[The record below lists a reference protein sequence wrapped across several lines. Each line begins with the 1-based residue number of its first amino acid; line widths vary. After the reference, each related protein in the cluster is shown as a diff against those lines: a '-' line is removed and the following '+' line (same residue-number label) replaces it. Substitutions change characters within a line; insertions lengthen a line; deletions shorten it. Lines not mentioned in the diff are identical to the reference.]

1 MAKTPSQQ
9 LTTLLDMFYRNP
21 VATVSLELFLSI
33 CAIVFFA
40 AFAIRPTLLTMSD
53 LIKEI
58 EDKRTLDTQLTQ
70 KIAAL
75 SVAQGDF
82 LAVEGR
88 VSVLD
93 EALPRGVSM
102 TYTLKVIEKIAS
114 DQGVAISSMT
124 VLEIP
129 PDPPEDAV
137 WSQLERQSMS
147 IQVTVTGQYAGIRE
161 FAEQLRN
168 SRRSFVI
175 ERITFSTQDSR
186 GQRTLEATML
196 IGAPYFGVKQ

>member
-1 MAKTPSQQ
+1 MAKNTSKQ
-9 LTTLLDMFYRNP
+9 LTAALDKFYRNP

-58 EDKRTLDTQLTQ
+58 EDKRTLDTQLRQ
-70 KIAAL
+70 KITALGAA
-75 SVAQGDF
+75 QTDF
-82 LAVEGR
+82 LAVESR
-88 VSVLD
+88 VGVLD
-93 EALPRGVSM
+93 EALPRGVNM

-114 DQGVAISSMT
+114 DQGLAISNMT

-129 PDPPEDAV
+129 QDPPEDATI
-137 WSQLERQSMS
+137 SQLERQSMS
-147 IQVTVTGQYAGIRE
+147 IQVTVAGQYQGIRE

-196 IGAPYFGVKQ
+196 IGAPYFGVKK